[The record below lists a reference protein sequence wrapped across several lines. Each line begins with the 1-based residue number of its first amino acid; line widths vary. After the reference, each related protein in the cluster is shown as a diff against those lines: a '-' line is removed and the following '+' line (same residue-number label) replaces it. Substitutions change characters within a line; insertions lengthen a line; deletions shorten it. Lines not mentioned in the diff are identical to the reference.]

1 MEEALLKRVMPH
13 SIEAEQSVI
22 GAMIM
27 DRDAVTVASEML
39 NVEDFY
45 QKQYGILFE
54 AMTELYSEGKPIDL
68 ITLQNRLKDLNKE
81 KTRRV
86 RKHLALRAFFCLKAL
101 TNKQESSILKSSRGG
116 TPRKRME

>member
-54 AMTELYSEGKPIDL
+54 AMT
-68 ITLQNRLKDLNKE
+68 
-81 KTRRV
+81 
-86 RKHLALRAFFCLKAL
+86 
-101 TNKQESSILKSSRGG
+101 
-116 TPRKRME
+116 